1 MTRTLRAVGRDP
13 HVPTGSSQL
22 DQGAKRTG
30 PSTRTRPPHSLMPE
44 SRDDPSN
51 DFPVTMPAD
60 QHMGTGSSIADQD
73 HQLLGMPKG

>member
-1 MTRTLRAVGRDP
+1 
-13 HVPTGSSQL
+13 
-22 DQGAKRTG
+22 
-30 PSTRTRPPHSLMPE
+30 MPE

-51 DFPVTMPAD
+51 DFPVAMPAD